1 MNIFRPLFKKIHD
14 LIGHSEIGIRKK
26 FLFGFLSISII
37 PLIIIGIVLYMF
49 ASAELM
55 SGAKE
60 NLKAIGEKKAEAME
74 DFFEEC
80 LADLVVVGEMAEN
93 IQRRAL
99 YDLENLRDQM
109 VKEVKQYLQSR
120 ITHIKIMSDD
130 PTIYRA
136 MVAFETTTSLKGK
149 LWKSLAEKYG
159 PWITVQKEA
168 HGFKNLYLISK
179 TGRIVYSVEKR
190 SDLGKNLKTGYLKN
204 SPAGKAFKK
213 GLQKATLQD
222 FEFYKPLNNVPAG
235 FASAPI
241 KVGRTVIGV
250 IMGQIDIDPINKV
263 MHQNGGLSEKTE
275 AYLVAKVG
283 EKIQMRN
290 KRKTTGQ
297 DVGDS
302 NIDVIVDRT
311 FLDTSGSNTKLD
323 QNKVYKFVSYAP
335 INLPGIKWAIY
346 ITTPVE
352 YVFTHKYPDAETDR
366 LTHFKENEFFV
377 NLSLISPEG
386 FLFYSVLHE
395 DDYHTNLL
403 KGPYKDSHLGRFINQ
418 TSFTRKIMV
427 SDFKK
432 YTPSNNAS
440 TGFAGLPV
448 LKDDRILFTVVVQ
461 IPTVVIQKIMEEPT
475 GLGKSGETFI
485 VGTDNLW
492 RTESRF
498 PKEINAERTVLN
510 PKFKMDEDTVNQAIY
525 GVSNAQ
531 IYNNYRG
538 KKVLSISSPVT
549 IQGPNAYN
557 PNGVKWIIF
566 SEMEMNEIRAP
577 ITRLAWICVAVVLI
591 MGLVVLLMSFLLSEG
606 FMQQINHIMHLFSKI
621 RIGNY
626 NARAKVVSKDELGN
640 LTISLNAMLDDTLVL
655 LKSRQEHDTMY
666 SEVVQLLNKIK
677 ALTEGDLTVRA
688 KVTEHLIG
696 AIAKSFNTMA
706 QLLTEIIR
714 EVNDATFRVGH
725 ISSQVN
731 EFTGRLANMSAQ
743 QSSHVDKTISVIND
757 IKDSAQKILED
768 ATKSALISEQSLENA
783 KRGRKAVEN
792 TNFTMTDIREQIKKT
807 TLVIK
812 RLEENL
818 QKIDNIIQTI
828 NDNSEKTSVLSLDT
842 STQVYATKKAGSKE
856 AGHGLPETV
865 EGIQHLFKGSGL
877 SIQQIEDLIKIIQ
890 EDIKKASRGL
900 YDSIEQILKRAARVD
915 NAHMV
920 LKKIE
925 SASSQIMQMAHSIS
939 HVSKEQEIFLDTA
952 EKRIMAVGEI
962 STQTVKT
969 SKQITLS
976 MQILSKIADQ
986 LRISVEA
993 FKVEKKESKTQD
1005 KNRPII
1011 KSEGEKDDHQ
1021 KDNQKIASI
1030 FNKRSVY

>member
-1 MNIFRPLFKKIHD
+1 VNKFRPLFKKIHD
-14 LIGHSEIGIRKK
+14 LIGNSEIGIRKK

-55 SGAKE
+55 SGAEE
-60 NLKAIGEKKAEAME
+60 NLKAIGEKKAEAVE
-74 DFFEEC
+74 EFFEEC
-80 LADLVVVGEMAEN
+80 LADLVVAGEMVEN

-109 VKEVKQYLQSR
+109 IQEVKRYLQSR
-120 ITHIKIMSDD
+120 VTYIKTISDD

-136 MVAFETTTSLKGK
+136 MTAFETTSSSKGE

-159 PWITVQKEA
+159 PWITAQKEA

-179 TGRIVYSVEKR
+179 TGRIVYSVEKT
-190 SDLGKNLKTGYLKN
+190 SDLGKNLRTGYLKS

-235 FASAPI
+235 FASAPV
-241 KVGRTVIGV
+241 KLGRTVIGV

-263 MHQNGGLSEKTE
+263 MHQHGVLSEKTE

-290 KRKTTGQ
+290 KRETTGQ
-297 DVGDS
+297 DIGDS
-302 NIDVIVDRT
+302 NTDVFAERAFFGT
-311 FLDTSGSNTKLD
+311 RRSDTQLD
-323 QNKVYKFVSYAP
+323 QDGVYKFVSYAP
-335 INLPGIKWAIY
+335 INLPGIKWAVY

-352 YVFTHKYPDAETDR
+352 YVFTHKYPDAETDW

-395 DDYHTNLL
+395 NDYHTNLL

-418 TSFTRKIMV
+418 TSFTRKMMI

-432 YTPSNNAS
+432 YAPSNNTS

-498 PKEINAERTVLN
+498 SKEINTEQTVLN
-510 PKFKMDEDTVNQAIY
+510 PKFKMDEDTVNQAVY
-525 GVSNAQ
+525 GASNAR
-531 IYNNYRG
+531 IYNNYRD

-549 IQGPNAYN
+549 IQGPNTYN

-566 SEMEMNEIRAP
+566 SEMEMHEIRAP

-591 MGLVVLLMSFLLSEG
+591 MGLIVLLISFLLSEG

-655 LKSRQEHDTMY
+655 LKSRQERDTMY
-666 SEVVQLLNKIK
+666 SAVIQLLNKIK
-677 ALTEGDLTVRA
+677 ALKEGDLTVRA
-688 KVTEHLIG
+688 EVTEHLIG
-696 AIAKSFNTMA
+696 AIAESFNTMA

-725 ISSQVN
+725 ISNQVN
-731 EFTGRLANMSAQ
+731 EFTGRLINMSAQ
-743 QSSHVDKTISVIND
+743 QSSHVDKVISVIND
-757 IKDSAQKILED
+757 IKESAQKILED
-768 ATKSALISEQSLENA
+768 ATKSVMISEQSSENA
-783 KRGRKAVEN
+783 KRGGEAVEN
-792 TNFTMTDIREQIKKT
+792 NNFTMTDIREQIEKAA
-807 TLVIK
+807 LVIK
-812 RLEENL
+812 RLVENL
-818 QKIDNIIQTI
+818 QKIDSVIQTI
-828 NDNSEKTSVLSLDT
+828 HHISDKTSVLSLDT
-842 STQVYATKKAGSKE
+842 STQASVTEKAGSKE
-856 AGHGLPETV
+856 NGYGSVETV
-865 EGIQHLFKGSGL
+865 EEIRHLFKQSGL
-877 SIQQIEDLIKIIQ
+877 STQQIKDLIKIIK
-890 EDIKKASRGL
+890 EDIQKAGQGL
-900 YDSIEQILKRAARVD
+900 YDSIEQISKRAARID
-915 NAHMV
+915 DAHMA
-920 LKKIE
+920 LRKIE
-925 SASSQIMQMAHSIS
+925 STSSQIMQMAYSIS
-939 HVSKEQEIFLDTA
+939 HVSEEQEIYSDTA
-952 EKRIMAVGEI
+952 AKRIMAVGEI

-986 LRISVEA
+986 LRILVED
-993 FKVEKKESKTQD
+993 FKVEKKEGINQD
-1005 KNRPII
+1005 KNRSFI
-1011 KSEGEKDDHQ
+1011 KSEGEKEDLQ
-1021 KDNQKIASI
+1021 KDNQKIAPNI
-1030 FNKRSVY
+1030 